1 MLELS
6 CWVRSLLIWFD
17 WVRRAVSESQ
27 AFRLNLEVDWRGVLQ
42 EGFSPDKMFSEN
54 WGVNRLEYG
63 FYKGDSSVFPCIK

>member
-27 AFRLNLEVDWRGVLQ
+27 ALRLNLEVDWRGVLQ
-42 EGFSPDKMFSEN
+42 EGFSPDKVFSEN
-54 WGVNRLEYG
+54 WGVNRLE
-63 FYKGDSSVFPCIK
+63 